1 MEFNNVV
8 PVGYQRY
15 GAGNGVIIDEVLH
28 ALRDLSDDR
37 LVRVGL
43 SQKCRDDC
51 KEKQGGA
58 HGYQHIGRGAARIAD
73 NGGFPMSPDSASTP
87 LMRQYHAVK
96 QQVPGAL
103 LMFRL
108 GDFYELFFE
117 DAVTAARE
125 LEITLT
131 ARNKEKGT
139 AIPMCGVPYHSAEGY
154 IARLIGR
161 GYRVAICDQMEEASA
176 GKKLVRREVTRIV
189 TPGTATDAHL
199 LRSHEN
205 NYLAAVARVGTRAG
219 LAYVDVS
226 TGEFR
231 ATEVE
236 MAELPGL
243 LESIAAREIL
253 VAAETALFPQAEHK
267 RWLVTEL
274 EEWVFSADYSDRI
287 LREHFKL
294 LSLDGFGLAAKPG
307 AVAAA
312 GAVLHYLRDTQRAAL
327 DHLDPPR
334 HFDRAENMVLD
345 AVTVRNLELVEP
357 IFSDGGATLIGILDQ
372 TATGMGGR
380 LLRQRLLRPSLDREE
395 IEARLDAV
403 SDVVRETILRAE
415 LRKQLAPV
423 LDIERLVAK
432 VTIGSAGPRELL
444 ALGRSLDQ
452 VPKLAEAARHA
463 SAGFS
468 ARLSGMFARLD
479 PVPEASGAILAAI
492 ADTPP
497 AILGE
502 GQTIRPGY
510 DAELDELRD
519 LSQNGKQYIAQIEL
533 RERQR
538 TGVGSLK
545 VRFNNVFGYY
555 IEISKANLH
564 LTPSDYERKQ
574 TLVNAERFT
583 TPELKEY
590 ERKVLVAEEKIL
602 EIEKRIFGVVRQT
615 AADHAHA
622 IRATAAAVAELDV
635 SAALAQVAAENRYSR
650 PQFSSGE
657 MRIAAGR
664 HPVIEKIAGEEA
676 GRFIPN
682 DLYLNETTDR
692 LAIITGPNMGGKSTY
707 LRQAALIGIMA
718 QMGSWVP
725 ADAAVLPIMDRIFT
739 RIGASD
745 NLARGRSTFMVEMT
759 ETAVILNTA
768 TPRSFIIL
776 DEIGRGTATYDG
788 LSLAWAVVEHIS
800 TTTKARTLFATH
812 YHELTELAD
821 QLEGV
826 RNLQVSVKEA
836 GDRIIFLHR
845 IEPGKADRS
854 YGIEVARLAGLPGS
868 VVERAREILRSH
880 EPRERAPAAGPIQIR
895 LFEPAADDVKEKIRG
910 LRIDEMRPVEALRF
924 LEDLQRE
931 LL

>member
-1 MEFNNVV
+1 MNE
-8 PVGYQRY
+8 GSE
-15 GAGNGVIIDEVLH
+15 A
-28 ALRDLSDDR
+28 
-37 LVRVGL
+37 
-43 SQKCRDDC
+43 
-51 KEKQGGA
+51 
-58 HGYQHIGRGAARIAD
+58 
-73 NGGFPMSPDSASTP
+73 ASTP

-131 ARNKEKGT
+131 ARNKEKGN

-161 GYRVAICDQMEEASA
+161 GYRVAICEQMEEASA

-189 TPGTATDAHL
+189 TPGTATDSHL

-205 NYLAAVARVGTRAG
+205 NYLAAITRGGSRAG

-231 ATEVE
+231 ATEVD
-236 MAELPGL
+236 APDLQSV
-243 LESIAAREIL
+243 LESIGARELL
-253 VAAETALFPQAEHK
+253 VAAEAPLFPNSEPK
-267 RWLVTEL
+267 RWIVTEL
-274 EEWVFSADYSDRI
+274 EDRVFTSDYADRI

-294 LSLDGFGLAAKPG
+294 LSLDGFGLAGKSL
-307 AVAAA
+307 AVAAS

-334 HFDRAENMVLD
+334 NFDRADTMVLD
-345 AVTVRNLELVEP
+345 AVTVRNLELIEP

-372 TATGMGGR
+372 TSTGMGGR
-380 LLRQRLLRPSLDREE
+380 LLRQRLLRPSLELPE

-403 SDVVRETILRAE
+403 SDLVRETILRTE
-415 LRKQLAPV
+415 LRKQLGPV
-423 LDIERLVAK
+423 LDIERLLAK
-432 VTIGSAGPRELL
+432 VMIGSAGPRDVL
-444 ALGRSLDQ
+444 ALGKSLDQ
-452 VPKLAEAARHA
+452 TPRLAD
-463 SAGFS
+463 S
-468 ARLSGMFARLD
+468 ARLAARPLSTRLCDTFARLD
-479 PVPEASGAILAAI
+479 RVIEASGPIIDAL

-497 AILGE
+497 IQVGD
-502 GQTIRPGY
+502 GMTIRPGF

-519 LSQNGKQYIAQIEL
+519 LSQNGKQYIAQIET
-533 RERQR
+533 RERTR
-538 TGVGSLK
+538 TGIASLK

-564 LTPSDYERKQ
+564 LAPGDYERKQ

-590 ERKVLVAEEKIL
+590 ERKVLIAEEKIL
-602 EIEKRIFGVVRQT
+602 EIEKRIFAEVRQRT
-615 AADHAHA
+615 AGEAQR
-622 IRATAAAVAELDV
+622 IRATAAAIADLDV
-635 SAALAQVAAENRYSR
+635 SAALAQVAAENRYAR
-650 PQFSSGE
+650 PQLSESGE
-657 MRIAAGR
+657 MRIMAGR
-664 HPVIEKIAGEEA
+664 HPVIEKLASEEA

-682 DLYLNETTDR
+682 DLYLNSTTDTIG
-692 LAIITGPNMGGKSTY
+692 LITGPNMGGKSTY
-707 LRQAALIGIMA
+707 LRQAALISILA

-725 ADAAVLPIMDRIFT
+725 ADSAVLPVIDRIFT

-768 TPRSFIIL
+768 TPRSFIVL

-800 TTTKARTLFATH
+800 ATTRAKTLFATH
-812 YHELTELAD
+812 YHELTELAEA
-821 QLEGV
+821 LPGV
-826 RNLQVSVKEA
+826 RNLQVAVKEA
-836 GDRIIFLHR
+836 GDRIIFLR
-845 IEPGKADRS
+845 RVEPGKADRS

-868 VVERAREILRSH
+868 VIERAREVLKLH
-880 EPRERAPAAGPIQIR
+880 ERTEHRAVEQLAPKAEAGPIQIR
-895 LFEPAADDVKEKIRG
+895 LFEPGSDEIKQKVRALK
-910 LRIDEMRPVEALRF
+910 IDEMRPVDALRF
-924 LEDLQRE
+924 LEELQRE
-931 LL
+931 LG